1 MDGTDGGAALGIM
14 SQGELHA
21 LGLSLFLPR
30 ATVEESPFRF
40 VMIDDPVQAM
50 DPAKVDGLAAL
61 LSEVARDRQVV
72 VFSHDDRL
80 ADSVRRLQV
89 PAVIW
94 EVQRRERSAVEI
106 HPSGDPVRRY
116 LDDAYAIARADGVP
130 GDVRG
135 ELVATCCRSAIEAAC
150 HVRIR
155 RTRLSR
161 GDTHTAVE
169 EAITAAHTTHQLTT
183 LALFDDM
190 SKGSDLLRRIT
201 TSQGSRATDAFQD
214 CKAGA
219 HAGLTGD
226 LRPFLRDVE
235 KLALWLQG

>member
-1 MDGTDGGAALGIM
+1 M
-14 SQGELHA
+14 
-21 LGLSLFLPR
+21 
-30 ATVEESPFRF
+30 
-40 VMIDDPVQAM
+40 
-50 DPAKVDGLAAL
+50 
-61 LSEVARDRQVV
+61 

-94 EVQRRERSAVEI
+94 EVQRRERSVVEI

-116 LDDAYAIARADGVP
+116 LEDAFALARADGVP
-130 GDVRG
+130 SDVRR
-135 ELVATCCRSAIEAAC
+135 ELVATCCRSAVEAAC
-150 HVRIR
+150 HARIR
-155 RTRLSR
+155 RTRLAK
-161 GDTHTAVE
+161 GDRHAAVE
-169 EAITAAHTTHQLTT
+169 EAITAAHTTHQLAT

-190 SKGSDLLRRIT
+190 SRGSDLLRRIT
-201 TSQGSRATDAFQD
+201 TAQGSRATDAFQD
-214 CKAGA
+214 CKSGA